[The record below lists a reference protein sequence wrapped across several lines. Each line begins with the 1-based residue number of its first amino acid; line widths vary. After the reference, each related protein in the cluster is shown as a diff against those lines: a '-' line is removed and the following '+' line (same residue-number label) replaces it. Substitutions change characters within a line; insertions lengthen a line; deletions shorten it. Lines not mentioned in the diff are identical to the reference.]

1 MNKSNRKVLLLNN
14 RKEILKLV
22 IDMNIYDCNYGVSYV
37 LWIEHKKEVFLDKKK
52 KRDERIL
59 QGIQERLKSSKK
71 WVESQSYSDGS

>member
-1 MNKSNRKVLLLNN
+1 MNKANRKVLLLNN

-22 IDMNIYDCNYGVSYV
+22 IDTDIYAQNFGVSYV
-37 LWIEHKKEVFLDKKK
+37 LWIEHKKEVFLDNKK

-59 QGIQERLKSSKK
+59 QGVQERLKSSEK